1 MWLLEVFFTWLFNI
15 LIICFVLYWLVKII
29 DEVFGITKRAEQK
42 RLIEQ
47 EKMLEKNRKRLEKKF
62 NKRVNVVLNENS
74 EKLISAYRN
83 LVTEDAFGEKNYK
96 KFKNEVPNFILKK
109 SNIKEELEG
118 SGMSYQLSENQL
130 NSLIEQIETF
140 LEKEAEEMKYDPDMS
155 PYDYEDFCANEFN
168 KSGWSASSTKN
179 SSDQG
184 IDVIAKR
191 KNETLVAQCKKYSK
205 PVGNKAVQEV
215 VAGISFY
222 KADVGIVIATNGYT
236 KSAKSLASANN
247 IKLIHHSEIKAL

>member
-1 MWLLEVFFTWLFNI
+1 MSSLLEAFFFGVIGL
-15 LIICFVLYWLVKII
+15 FVLGATLVFI
-29 DEVFGITKRAEQK
+29 DEFFGITARAEAKRSKEDEKRSAMNQK
-42 RLIEQ
+42 KLT
-47 EKMLEKNRKRLEKKF
+47 KKF
-62 NKRVNVVLNENS
+62 IKEVNVILDENA
-74 EKLISAYRN
+74 EKLVSAYRN
-83 LVTEDAFGEKNYK
+83 LVTEDAFGEKNYA
-96 KFKNEVPNFILKK
+96 KFKSELTKFIYKK
-109 SNIKEELEG
+109 SSINKELEEMG
-118 SGMSYQLSENQL
+118 LIYEFSENQF

-140 LEKEAEEMKYDPDMS
+140 LKQEAEEMEYDPDMS
-155 PYDYEDFCANEFN
+155 PYEYEDFCANEFN
-168 KSGWSASSTKN
+168 KNGWSARSTKN

-191 KNETLVAQCKKYSK
+191 KNKTLVAQCKKYSK

>member
-1 MWLLEVFFTWLFNI
+1 MDTLFGVFITGVVAIGVLGILAFCCVYAIDGLFRI
-15 LIICFVLYWLVKII
+15 S
-29 DEVFGITKRAEQK
+29 DRE
-42 RLIEQ
+42 
-47 EKMLEKNRKRLEKKF
+47 LEKRSKEDEKNLKKRIIQETNIILNDNTEKI
-62 NKRVNVVLNENS
+62 V
-74 EKLISAYRN
+74 SAYRN

-96 KFKNEVPNFILKK
+96 KFKNELINFILKK
-109 SNIKEELEG
+109 SKFKEELDE
-118 SGMSYQLSENQL
+118 SGMFYQFGETQFDSV
-130 NSLIEQIETF
+130 IEVIETF
-140 LEKEAEEMKYDPDMS
+140 LEKEAEEMEYDSDMS

-168 KSGWSASSTKN
+168 KNGWRANSTKGT
-179 SSDQG
+179 SDQG

-191 KNETLVAQCKKYSK
+191 KNKTLVAQCKKYSK